1 MDDPYAVLGVART
14 ASEDEI
20 RRAYRKLAKKHHPD
34 LNQGDARAEDRF
46 KAVSTAYDL
55 LSDAEKRRRFDA
67 GEIDANGTERG
78 YARRPGGGWPG
89 AGAGSGAGGT
99 RYQRTDSYDAFTD
112 AGDIDDILR
121 GMFGQGG
128 ARAGGGKAGGKG
140 RDISYTLRAEFRL
153 AVEGGETTVTL
164 ADGRSLKV
172 TLPVGLTDG
181 QTIRL
186 RGQGE
191 KGGRGVPGDALIE
204 VRIIPDPVLERD
216 GSDIRMT
223 LPISLQEAV
232 LGGRVEV
239 PTLLGPVMLTIPKGS
254 NSGAVLRLKG
264 KGVRNPTGSNRGDQY
279 VRLAVTLPDPADP
292 ELASFVEDWGA
303 RHPYDPRKGKI
314 R

>member
-1 MDDPYAVLGVART
+1 MDDPYAVLGVPRT

-34 LNQGDARAEDRF
+34 LNQGDARAEERF
-46 KAVSTAYDL
+46 KAVSGAYDL
-55 LSDAEKRRRFDA
+55 LGDAEKRRRFDA
-67 GEIDANGTERG
+67 GEIDATGAERA
-78 YARRPGGGWPG
+78 YTRRPGGWPG
-89 AGAGSGAGGT
+89 AGAGGRAGDT
-99 RYQRTDSYDAFTD
+99 RYQRADSYDAFAD

-128 ARAGGGKAGGKG
+128 ARAGGRGGGKG
-140 RDISYTLRAEFRL
+140 RDISYTLRADFRL
-153 AVEGGETTVTL
+153 ATEGGETTVTL

-216 GSDIRMT
+216 GSNIRMT
-223 LPISLQEAV
+223 LPVSLQEAL

-239 PTLLGPVMLTIPKGS
+239 PTLVGPVMLTIPKGA
-254 NSGAVLRLKG
+254 NSGTVLRLKG
-264 KGVRNPTGSNRGDQY
+264 KGVRNPTGDARGDQY
-279 VRLAVTLPDPADP
+279 VKLAVTLPDPADP
-292 ELASFVEDWGA
+292 ELARFVEEWGA
-303 RHPYDPRKGKI
+303 RHPYDPRKGKV